1 MDEQMETTSSS
12 NGKPASAAAVK
23 AVNPAGNGKRKR
35 AGVVLLVLLLVGSIL
50 GFRFWV
56 RSKTHVTTDN
66 AFVEAHVHSVSARVP
81 GTIVK
86 VPVRD
91 NQLVKQGDLLVE
103 LDAGDYDVRVRNA
116 AAGLAIARN
125 ETSGD
130 YAKIEEKKAATTNAS
145 ARLEQ
150 AELDLR
156 RGRALFAREV
166 LPKEQ
171 LDRLE
176 TVRKATAA
184 QLQEAEEGVRRAQAE
199 LGLAGNG
206 GKGARVAQK
215 ESQLK
220 EAQLNL
226 SYTRVYAP
234 ADGYVT
240 RKSAEPGN
248 NVQAGQPLMAIV
260 ALDDAWVTANYK
272 ERQLTQVKP
281 GQAVEFEVDTYPGR
295 TFRGRVESIMAGTG
309 AAFSLLPPE
318 NATGNY
324 VKVVQRI
331 PVKIVVDKTSDP
343 EHVLRVGMSV
353 VPTIMTGRSLVDIL
367 KDLNPFSTP

>member
-1 MDEQMETTSSS
+1 MDSKETTSHT
-12 NGKPASAAAVK
+12 NNPAADAPAKPANS
-23 AVNPAGNGKRKR
+23 AGNGKRKR
-35 AGVVLLVLLLVGSIL
+35 AGVILLVLLVGATL
-50 GFRFWV
+50 GLRFWLKT
-56 RSKTHVTTDN
+56 KTHVSTDN
-66 AFVEAHVHSVSARVP
+66 AFVEAHIFSVSSRVP
-81 GTIVK
+81 GTVIK

-91 NQLVKQGDLLVE
+91 NQLVKKGDLLVE
-103 LDAGDYDVRVRNA
+103 LDATDYAVRVRNS
-116 AAGLAIARN
+116 AAGLAMAKN

-130 YAKIEEKKAATTNAS
+130 YASVEEKKAAAGNAK

-156 RGRALFAREV
+156 RGKALFAREV
-166 LPKEQ
+166 IPKDQ

-176 TVRKATAA
+176 TSLKAATA
-184 QLQEAEEGVRRAQAE
+184 QYREAEEGVRRAEAE

-206 GKGARVAQK
+206 SKGARVAQRTA
-215 ESQLK
+215 QLK

-226 SYTRVYAP
+226 SYTRLYAP

-240 RKSAEPGN
+240 RKSVEAGN

-272 ERQLTQVKP
+272 ERQLSHVHP
-281 GQAVEFEVDTYPGR
+281 GQAVEFEVDAYPGR
-295 TFRGRVESIMAGTG
+295 TFRGMVESIMAGTG

-331 PVKIVVDKTSDP
+331 PVKIVIDKASDP
-343 EHVLRVGMSV
+343 EHLLRVGMSV
-353 VPTIMTGRSLVDIL
+353 VPTILTERKLADIL
-367 KDLNPFSTP
+367 HDLNPF